1 MAEFSD
7 NHRRVLANSFRH
19 VDERLAEL
27 ETKLGVSSQ
36 QSPFNKLTM
45 DISPA
50 QRRVIITH
58 TALIQE
64 AMLKFLEDQEIPL
77 RQENTSIWRCAKT
90 AIQFLHI
97 IFEELRPNY
106 LRGYG
111 ALPETAARELS
122 EFVTKIQRLLDQM
135 NDELS

>member
-1 MAEFSD
+1 MVEFSD
-7 NHRRVLANSFRH
+7 NHRRVLANSFRY
-19 VDERLAEL
+19 VDKRLTTL
-27 ETKLGVSSQ
+27 ETKLGVSGQ
-36 QSPFNKLTM
+36 QSPFHKLTM
-45 DISPA
+45 DLSPA
-50 QRRVIITH
+50 QKRMVITH
-58 TALIQE
+58 IALIQE

-90 AIQFLHI
+90 TTQFLQI

-111 ALPETAARELS
+111 ALPETAARELN
-122 EFVTKIQRLLDQM
+122 EFVTNIQELLGQM